1 MGLRTSYCVKEIAKL
16 KDEFDFTLIG
26 SGGIDNFVN
35 AAKSLALGSDM
46 FASARMI
53 LKTVNQS
60 GVEGVINLIEN
71 WFDGIRKIMFL
82 TGSTSIS
89 ELQQNKILRKE
100 ELY

>member
-1 MGLRTSYCVKEIAKL
+1 MENIR
-16 KDEFDFTLIG
+16 
-26 SGGIDNFVN
+26 
-35 AAKSLALGSDM
+35 
-46 FASARMI
+46 
-53 LKTVNQS
+53 
-60 GVEGVINLIEN
+60 GVEGVIKLIEK